1 MSIQIQTD
9 DPVLAR
15 MLLLEAKRHGFRESE
30 GPNILF
36 IDLDHF
42 PPSLLTDGLTIGLCT
57 DPNALPGELR
67 TEKLPLLSLPFSVLE
82 FEKILY
88 RSKETQQSP
97 RVERWNGKVFL
108 GGTEVPLS
116 ATERR
121 LFDLLYDSRPHTVSD
136 AELNAVLGESATH
149 TNTLSVYL
157 YRLRRKLCA
166 DGVVRIRRLRGKG
179 CQWNE
184 K

>member
-1 MSIQIQTD
+1 MSIQIQAE

-15 MLLLEAKRHGFRESE
+15 MLLLEAKRHGFPESE
-30 GPNILF
+30 GTDILF

-42 PPSLLTDGLTIGLCT
+42 PPRPLKDGITVGIST
-57 DPNALPGELR
+57 DPDALPSELR
-67 TEKLPLLSLPFSVLE
+67 TGRIPVLSLPFSVLE

-88 RSKETQQSP
+88 RARDLRPKP
-97 RVERWNGKVFL
+97 LVERWNGKVLL
-108 GGTEVPLS
+108 GGVEVPLS
-116 ATERR
+116 TTERR
-121 LFDLLYDSRPHTVSD
+121 LFDLLYDSRPRTVSD
-136 AELNAVLGESATH
+136 AELNAVLGDSAAH

-166 DGVVRIRRLRGKG
+166 DGVVRIRRWRGKG
-179 CQWNE
+179 CQWIE